1 MRAKKQVSIG
11 LKTDTLEMLDDYA
24 ARVRVTRSAVI
35 EAVMYNFLKKE
46 LKRSMKEN
54 GTEEQ

>member
-24 ARVRVTRSAVI
+24 ERVRMTRSAVI

-46 LKRSMKEN
+46 LKRSREN